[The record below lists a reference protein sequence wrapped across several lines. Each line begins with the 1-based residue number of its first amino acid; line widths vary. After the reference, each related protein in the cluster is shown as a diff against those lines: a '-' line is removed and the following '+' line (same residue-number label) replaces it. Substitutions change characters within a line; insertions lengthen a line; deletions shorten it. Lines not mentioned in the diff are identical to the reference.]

1 MPITKTANAI
11 STLGKNLGKSLK
23 TEASY
28 LKHPLTLG
36 IGSMSIAG
44 GMNSVGGEVGGI
56 VGGVGGS
63 AVGRMV
69 GKALPKSLSW
79 IPMLVGGAKGYDKG
93 SKIMNKNAPIAKRG
107 GLPNQIPKNVQPT
120 IPTPINS
127 IGQTTIPEKKPGL
140 KNSVGQPLVRTTQ
153 EN

>member
-1 MPITKTANAI
+1 
-11 STLGKNLGKSLK
+11 
-23 TEASY
+23 
-28 LKHPLTLG
+28 
-36 IGSMSIAG
+36 MSVAG
-44 GMNSVGGEVGGI
+44 GMNSIGGEAGGI

-63 AVGRMV
+63 AIGRLA

-79 IPMLVGGAKGYDKG
+79 VPMLVGGAMGYNQG
-93 SKIMNKNAPIAKRG
+93 SKIMNKRAPIAKRG

-120 IPTPINS
+120 IPKPINS

-140 KNSVGQPLVRTTQ
+140 KNSVGQPLIRNTQ